1 MFGLDF
7 FSQRRATGEK
17 RREDRKATSGAV
29 RIAGR
34 NYDLVDW
41 SSSGFQARGYKGG
54 FELSDRLAIE
64 FTVDIQDESYF
75 FECNAI
81 VVRTDSTGGRFA
93 GAFVNMDEE
102 DRLAVKQYFEAEA

>member
-29 RIAGR
+29 CIAGR

-41 SSSGFQARGYKGG
+41 SSSDFQARGYKGN

-75 FECNAI
+75 FECHAI
-81 VVRTDSTGGRFA
+81 VVRTDSAGGRFA
-93 GAFVNMDEE
+93 GAFVKMHEQ
-102 DRLAVKQYFEAEA
+102 DRQAVVQYFESEA

>member
-1 MFGLDF
+1 MFGLDY

-17 RREDRKATSGAV
+17 RREERQATSGAV
-29 RIAGR
+29 RIAHK

-75 FECNAI
+75 FECHAI
-81 VVRTDSTGGRFA
+81 VVRTDSAGGRFA
-93 GAFVNMDEE
+93 GAFVAMDDR
-102 DRLAVKQYFEAEA
+102 DRLAVVQYFEREA